1 MSSFRSLVTNPKLRL
16 AAKVSASLVVP
27 TIPIAAWY
35 YSALEERRKKTKEV
49 RTRVRVP
56 NVETVDDLMIE
67 KCRPGDVVLF
77 DRRCHN
83 CAAGP
88 MAAFSCIVGKQFLCD
103 DRGRTNRLAD
113 IGSFEHVGIIVPGTT
128 SDSTAAEQM
137 DPSNLYLLEA
147 TASDGIVA
155 RPLLTRLEMSQS
167 RSILLLPLAPPG
179 ERRNREDNDDT
190 YEPHPKT
197 KRMRRHLGKAL
208 VKFRDTWV
216 KESQKQNYASGH
228 ATLGIIGAFGYLLGL
243 SRASPAPVSPSAWL
257 VVSALQEAG
266 VGTCLTERTALESR
280 VEGFLRD
287 HRFHEGDD
295 VVRLRPGWSFNSP
308 VVMRETARSN
318 G

>member
-1 MSSFRSLVTNPKLRL
+1 MGIVPMSSFRSL
-16 AAKVSASLVVP
+16 
-27 TIPIAAWY
+27 
-35 YSALEERRKKTKEV
+35 
-49 RTRVRVP
+49 
-56 NVETVDDLMIE
+56 
-67 KCRPGDVVLF
+67 
-77 DRRCHN
+77 
-83 CAAGP
+83 
-88 MAAFSCIVGKQFLCD
+88 VGKQFLCD

-167 RSILLLPLAPPG
+167 RSILLLP
-179 ERRNREDNDDT
+179 
-190 YEPHPKT
+190 
-197 KRMRRHLGKAL
+197 LGKAL